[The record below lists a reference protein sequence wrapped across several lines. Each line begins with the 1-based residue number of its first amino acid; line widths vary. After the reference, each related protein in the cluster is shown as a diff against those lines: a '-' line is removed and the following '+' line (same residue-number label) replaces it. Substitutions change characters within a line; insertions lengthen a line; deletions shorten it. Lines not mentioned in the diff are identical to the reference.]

1 MAAPEKLRLFVAIF
15 PPGEIVE
22 GLQKAEQYRAL
33 AHRSDAELA
42 KRGLRRDELLRF
54 IMFVKH

>member
-1 MAAPEKLRLFVAIF
+1 M
-15 PPGEIVE
+15 E
-22 GLQKAEQYRAL
+22 GLQKAEQYRVL

-42 KRGLRRDELLRF
+42 ERGLRRDELLRF